1 MTGTGHC
8 ADERWDHTLDHLLT
22 HRTRR
27 NKELATRE
35 KKTASRIVTGC
46 RNMYIIDVL
55 AERVGIFRSSSEN
68 RVFPGNLGSSTQRN
82 GMRCVEHLGMIL
94 SNIWYPGNPARFAW
108 TTVCRGLAPRPRL

>member
-55 AERVGIFRSSSEN
+55 AERVTAMKQNHPISSGAN
-68 RVFPGNLGSSTQRN
+68 QP
-82 GMRCVEHLGMIL
+82 
-94 SNIWYPGNPARFAW
+94 
-108 TTVCRGLAPRPRL
+108 